1 MAAKSRPKPQPKFQK
16 SSEVRRRPHPRKR
29 WKFRRG
35 FAHRCFKCGISR
47 PLAELTRLDVSIAE
61 ARKGAKFGPL
71 ICSDE
76 TGRFQKCGRY

>member
-47 PLAELTRLDVSIAE
+47 PLAELTRLDAIGGKPNSP
-61 ARKGAKFGPL
+61 KFGPL
-71 ICSDE
+71 QCSDE
-76 TGRFQKCGRY
+76 MGRLSKCGRY